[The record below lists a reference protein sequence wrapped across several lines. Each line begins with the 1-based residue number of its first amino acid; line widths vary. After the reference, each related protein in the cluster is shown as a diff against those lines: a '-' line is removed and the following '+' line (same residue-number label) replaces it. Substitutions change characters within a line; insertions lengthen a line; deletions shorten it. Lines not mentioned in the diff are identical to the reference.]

1 MWRSL
6 TAAAA
11 MALSV
16 SLPAAG
22 GAFAVAPIRVE
33 LRGGERTAVLT
44 VHNESDTETLIQV
57 RPVLWSQ
64 QDGAEQYLDSRDLL
78 VTPPI
83 FTLAP
88 RGEQIIRVALRRAAD
103 PARELSYRLFIQ
115 EVPRTAGQKLNQL
128 MVALRLSL
136 PIFVLPPV
144 QAGASLRWD
153 AVWQPDGK
161 LELHATNSGAAHIQV
176 TDFDLQFGSGAP
188 AHGASGSQYVLP
200 GSRGTWT
207 IAVPAVADKNAEIT
221 VHGHSDQG
229 DFIAHIAHV
238 AS

>member
-1 MWRSL
+1 
-6 TAAAA
+6 

-33 LRGGERTAVLT
+33 LQRGERTAMLT
-44 VHNESDTETLIQV
+44 VHNETDTETLIQV

-64 QDGAEQYLDSRDLL
+64 QDGAEQFQDSRDLL

-88 RGEQIIRVALRRAAD
+88 QGEQIIRVALRRAAD

-115 EVPRTAGQKLNQL
+115 EVPRTASQGQGQL
-128 MVALRLSL
+128 TVALRLSL
-136 PIFVLPPV
+136 PIFVFPPAR
-144 QAGASLRWD
+144 AGADLRWD
-153 AVWQPDGK
+153 AVWLPNGK
-161 LELHATNSGAAHIQV
+161 LEMHATNSGAAHIQV
-176 TDFDLQFGSGAP
+176 SDFDLQFGSGST

-207 IAVPAVADKNAEIT
+207 IAVPAFTDKSAEIT
-221 VHGHSDQG
+221 VRGHSDQG
-229 DFIAHIAHV
+229 DFVAHIAPV

>member
-33 LRGGERTAVLT
+33 LQRGEKTAVLT
-44 VHNESDTETLIQV
+44 VHNETDTETLIQV

-64 QDGAEQYLDSRDLL
+64 QGGAEQFEDSRDLL

-103 PARELSYRLFIQ
+103 PARELSYRLLVQ
-115 EVPRTAGQKLNQL
+115 EVPRAASQGQSQL

-136 PIFVLPPV
+136 PVFVLPPAT
-144 QAGASLRWD
+144 AGASLTWD
-153 AVWQPDGK
+153 AVWLPNGK
-161 LELHATNSGAAHIQV
+161 LEMHATNGGAAHIQV
-176 TDFDLQFGSGAP
+176 TDFDLQFGSGSP

-200 GSRGTWT
+200 GSHGTWT
-207 IAVPAVADKNAEIT
+207 ITVPAFVDKNAEIT
-221 VHGHSDQG
+221 VHGHSDRG
-229 DFIAHIAHV
+229 DFVAQVAHV
-238 AS
+238 TS